1 MANDMFETLKLLCET
16 PGPVGREDEVQKKFI
31 SHIEPYCGRTT
42 QDKIG
47 NVVATLV
54 GSKQH
59 YALVA
64 HADEVGFLVS
74 SIDSNGF
81 MKTKWNTQGYM
92 PDLRLLPGQRV
103 VIMTEEGRVPACFC
117 VKTAHIAGAKGK
129 KKIPEYDEIFL
140 DVGEA
145 SEADVS
151 QRGVRIG
158 DPAIYDSRLERMG
171 RNWVGKAID
180 DRVGLTIMIETARM
194 LSRLDVSE
202 RPSVTFVST
211 VMEELGA
218 KGAAA
223 IADELDVDGVIVLDI
238 GLADDYPGTSGE
250 ANVSLGE
257 GPVVVIKDNQ
267 IHYSHQ
273 LNKLV
278 YQAAQNRGI
287 PVQRAVYH
295 NYATDGQKIA
305 SRGQRVSA
313 IGIPCR
319 YSHSSFETIRPE
331 DLDWTIQLMEE
342 FLLTRG

>member
-1 MANDMFETLKLLCET
+1 MPSDVFRTLKLLSET
-16 PGPVGREDEVQKKFI
+16 PSPVGREEEVQKKFI
-31 SHIEPYCGRTT
+31 SHIEPYCGKIR

-47 NVVATLV
+47 NVVATLA
-54 GSKQH
+54 GSEKH
-59 YALVA
+59 FAIVA
-64 HADEVGFLVS
+64 HADEVGFLIS
-74 SIDSNGF
+74 AIDSNGF

-103 VIMTEEGRVPACFC
+103 LIMTDQGHVPGCFC

-129 KKIPEYDEIFL
+129 KKIPDYDEIFL
-140 DVGEA
+140 DVGEG
-145 SEADVS
+145 SDADVAE
-151 QRGVRIG
+151 RGIRIG
-158 DPAIYDSRLERMG
+158 DPAIYDTRLQQIG

-180 DRVGLTIMIETARM
+180 DRVGLTVMIELAGR
-194 LSRLDVSE
+194 LSGLEISQ
-202 RPSVTFVST
+202 RPTVTFVST

-223 IADELDVDGVIVLDI
+223 VADGLDVDGVIVLDI

-250 ANVSLGE
+250 ANVALGE
-257 GPVVVIKDNQ
+257 GPVIVVKDNQ
-267 IHYSHQ
+267 MHYSHH

-278 YQAAQNRGI
+278 YQAAQNRNI

-313 IGIPCR
+313 IGVPCR
-319 YSHSSFETIRPE
+319 YSHSSFETINPN
-331 DLDWTIQLMEE
+331 DLDWTIQLVEE
-342 FLLTRG
+342 FLMSRT